1 MSAQTKQT
9 SFWVIEGIKVKKKQ
23 PFVVKE
29 VDRALSDKF
38 SSRESQEE
46 KLKMF
51 EEMFDGG
58 NFFTENSCE

>member
-1 MSAQTKQT
+1 MSTQTKQAT
-9 SFWVIEGIKVKKKQ
+9 FWVIEGIKVKIKQ

-29 VDRALSDKF
+29 VDRVLSDKF
-38 SSRESQEE
+38 SNAESQEQN
-46 KLKMF
+46 LMMF